1 VTIWLKMRRQSVVV
15 TLAACVLFAAGC
27 DVGSVAHDLQGSQA
41 ASTESGRD
49 DGEAGDEADDSAATS
64 DGRLAEGSDDD
75 ATTATADQSGIGA
88 STSYG
93 PRQSYDPTYDVAVP
107 VGKFSQSLIDTHPP
121 GTRFRI
127 AAGTHRLPHSL
138 EPKKYQQFLGAPGS
152 IVSGAKVLTD
162 WRSAGPHWYVSG
174 QTQRLPTTPVGG
186 SIGSCKPEYPRC
198 FRGEDVFLDGR
209 LLRHV
214 GSLDQ
219 VGPGR
224 YFFDYERDR
233 IYIGDDPSGHVIE
246 TSVAAQALVS
256 NASGVVVQN
265 LVIEM
270 FGGHGQ
276 SAAVHGGGSPGWS
289 LIDCEV
295 RFNHGAGAKVSSGVV
310 AGSYVHHN
318 GKFGLAGSGEGNRV
332 IGNEIAYN
340 NTAGYDRGAG
350 GAKWVL
356 NDGLVVKN
364 NWSHHNDGP
373 GLWTDISNIDTVYE
387 DNLITD
393 NAKAGIMHEISYRAI
408 IRNNTIRRNGH
419 RLGSAWWVG
428 GAGVYVVN
436 SPDVEVYSNTIVGNG
451 AGVMGRHGESRTN
464 TRLNTNGATALRNF
478 HVHDNTITMSAGR
491 TGIVSDSADTFLED
505 RNRFVANN
513 YSVDDVDGRYWEWRR
528 VSGDASGRTWTEW
541 IKFGNDRDGSLSG
554 G

>member
-1 VTIWLKMRRQSVVV
+1 MTILRKSRRPGIVVA
-15 TLAACVLFAAGC
+15 LATCALLASGC
-27 DVGSVAHDLQGSQA
+27 DFGSVAQDLEGSQA
-41 ASTESGRD
+41 ASTESGHGD
-49 DGEAGDEADDSAATS
+49 DNRGDESSEGTAKAE
-64 DGRLAEGSDDD
+64 GRLTDEGDDD
-75 ATTATADQSGIGA
+75 ATTATADQSGIGS

-93 PRQSYDPTYDVAVP
+93 PQQSYNPAYDVDVP
-107 VGKFSQSLIDTHPP
+107 VGQLSQSLIDAHPP

-127 AAGTHRLPHSL
+127 AAGTHRLRHAL
-138 EPKKYQQFLGAPGS
+138 KPKQNQHFLGVPGAT
-152 IVSGAKVLTD
+152 VSGAKVLTG
-162 WRSAGPHWYVSG
+162 WRFAGPYWYVSE

-186 SIGSCKPEYPRC
+186 VIGSCKMDYPRC

-219 VGPGR
+219 LGPGK

-233 IYIGDDPSGHVIE
+233 IYIGDDPSGHMVE
-246 TSVAAQALVS
+246 ASVAAQALVS
-256 NASGVVVQN
+256 NASGVVVRN

-295 RFNHGAGAKVSSGVV
+295 RFNHGAGAKINSGVV

-340 NTAGYDRGAG
+340 NTAGFARGAG
-350 GAKWVL
+350 GAKWVQ
-356 NDGLVVKN
+356 NDGLVIRN

-373 GLWTDISNIDTVYE
+373 GLWTDISNIDTLYE
-387 DNLITD
+387 GNLVTD
-393 NAKAGIMHEISYRAI
+393 NAKAGIMHEISYRAT
-408 IRNNTIRRNGH
+408 IRNNTIRRNGFG
-419 RLGSAWWVG
+419 LGSTWWVG
-428 GAGVYVVN
+428 GAGVYVIN
-436 SPDVEVYSNTIVGNG
+436 SPDVEVYGNTIVGNR
-451 AGVMGRHGESRTN
+451 AGVMGRHGKSRIN
-464 TRLNTNGATALRNF
+464 TQLNTHGATALRNF
-478 HVHDNTITMSAGR
+478 HVHDNVISMSAGR

-505 RNRFVANN
+505 RNRFVANT
-513 YSVDDVDGRYWEWRR
+513 YSVNDVNGRYWEWRR
-528 VSGDASGRTWTEW
+528 ASGDATGRTWTEW
-541 IKFGNDRDGSLSG
+541 TRFGNDRDGSLSG